1 MVTTSPLS
9 DKGLN
14 GELKMRANPKS
25 ANEATHNQW
34 GLTSHS
40 SIAYLSH
47 KMH

>member
-25 ANEATHNQW
+25 ANEATQSV
-34 GLTSHS
+34 G
-40 SIAYLSH
+40 SH
-47 KMH
+47 KPLEHRIRCIESI